1 MKKILYFLML
11 AVALAACDN
20 SAKDINARLA
30 EARSLYK
37 QGDIFGTRLAIDSL
51 RSDYPRKPQVLREC
65 LKLMR
70 QVDLKEA
77 QRNIAFCDSLI
88 PIKLQ
93 EADSIKNHGFTFEK
107 DSRYETVG
115 NFIWKGT
122 TVERNVQRSYIRSGV
137 DEKGNIYIASVYYGA
152 KPINHTGIKLSTPD
166 GQSIETAAIPYDGG
180 LNFHFTD
187 MGYTTEVV
195 TYKAEK
201 GIDAIKLIAANPN
214 ARIKVEYTGGRPF
227 VIYMETLDK
236 QSVTQCFRLA
246 STLNDVEKMKAEKDK
261 CEKKVEYI
269 NKRLLTNK

>member
-1 MKKILYFLML
+1 MKRILYFIMI
-11 AVALAACDN
+11 AVIMAACDN
-20 SAKDINARLA
+20 SEKEITARLA
-30 EARSLYK
+30 AARNLYE
-37 QGDIFGTRLAIDSL
+37 QGDIFATRSAIDSL
-51 RSDYPRKPQVLREC
+51 RADYPRKPQVLREC

-107 DSRYETVG
+107 DERYETVG

-137 DEKGNIYIASVYYGA
+137 DEKGQIYIASVFYGA
-152 KPINHTGIKLSTPD
+152 RAINHTGIRLSTPD

-195 TYKAEK
+195 TYKEEK

-214 ARIKVEYTGGRPF
+214 ARIKVEYTGGRPY
-227 VIYMETLDK
+227 VIYMESLDK
-236 QSVTQCFRLA
+236 QAVAQCFRLA
-246 STLNDVEKMKAEKDK
+246 SVLNDVEKMKDEKGK
-261 CEKKVEYI
+261 CEKKVAYI
-269 NKRLLTNK
+269 NKKLLTEK